1 MIKRVVWRFLWG
13 SVMVLGGYAQ
23 ASSAN
28 VAFLQAHT
36 RVALGQLEQAVEVAK
51 LSETQLTAEE
61 MGFLMAEIYGEIG
74 QRAKALQ
81 LLDELSPQ
89 TLVVQIS
96 EKRLEFLALGGHTLE
111 LEKQLRALRRKEDAG
126 LKYLALAAMKK
137 SGNSK
142 FMSRLKS
149 NALQPSDFKARADLA
164 WVYFHLGA
172 YAEAIKVLTQSAR
185 NSGHPGIVQDK
196 TLLTLSYLRINEK
209 DKACQTL
216 DLQSAHVDEL
226 GEEKTMVSWMKV
238 FLSCAGSPSK
248 TVAEIKPK
256 RPASSSSSSSSATE
270 SLAMKPH
277 GAFKPD
283 ASRVSYFDRFS
294 GRSSSPLPLP
304 EGVGITGAS
313 GVLLGHGQFVLTN
326 RHVVEGGQHFAVRNA
341 LGGISKA
348 RLVHV
353 SDVDDLALLELE
365 QPLPSAHAIA
375 PHEIGTAKAGGQ
387 IYSIGYPLWYLLG
400 TETPSITNGLV
411 SKNTGMNDDPKMFQI
426 TAKINKGNSGGPV
439 FDSYGNLVG
448 LTMGKLD
455 TESLRTTEGVDSEG
469 VNFIYHSRWL
479 MDFVGRYVRR
489 DAVAR
494 ALHQNLTPE
503 EIYEK
508 RLGAAVMV
516 AVGR

>member
-13 SVMVLGGYAQ
+13 SVMVLVGYAQ
-23 ASSAN
+23 AFAETP
-28 VAFLQAHT
+28 FLQAHT
-36 RVALGQLEQAVEVAK
+36 RVALGQLEQAVEVVK
-51 LSETQLTAEE
+51 LNETLMTAEE

-74 QRAKALQ
+74 QRAKALK

-89 TLVVQIS
+89 ALVDQIS
-96 EKRLEFLALGGHTLE
+96 EKRFEYLALGGHTLE
-111 LEKQLRALRRKEDAG
+111 LEKQLRALRQKEDFG
-126 LKYLALAAMKK
+126 LKYLALAALKK

-149 NALQPSDFKARADLA
+149 NALQSADFKARSDLA

-172 YAEAIKVLTQSAR
+172 YAETIKVLTQSVR
-185 NSGHPGIVQDK
+185 NAKRPDSVQDK
-196 TLLTLSYLRINEK
+196 TVLTLSYLRINEK

-216 DLQSAHVDEL
+216 DSESVQTDEPA
-226 GEEKTMVSWMKV
+226 EAKTMVSWMKV
-238 FLSCAGSPSK
+238 FLSCVRPSSK
-248 TVAEIKPK
+248 TVADITPK
-256 RPASSSSSSSSATE
+256 SPASSSLATE
-270 SLAMKPH
+270 SLTMKPH
-277 GAFKPD
+277 GAFKSD

-294 GRSSSPLPLP
+294 SRSSSPLPFP
-304 EGVGITGAS
+304 EGVGMTGAS

-326 RHVVEGGQHFAVRNA
+326 RHVVEGGRHFAVKNA
-341 LGGISKA
+341 LGGLSKA
-348 RLVHV
+348 RLIHV
-353 SDVDDLALLELE
+353 SDLDDLALLELE
-365 QPLPSAHAIA
+365 QPFPSAHAIA
-375 PHEIGTAKAGGQ
+375 SHEIGTAKAGGQ

-400 TETPSITNGLV
+400 AETPSITNGLV

-439 FDSYGNLVG
+439 FDGYGNLVG

-455 TESLRTTEGVDSEG
+455 TESLRTTEGVDPEG
-469 VNFIYHSRWL
+469 VNFIYHSREL
-479 MDFVGRYVRR
+479 MDFVGRYVGR
-489 DAVAR
+489 DTTAKGLR
-494 ALHQNLTPE
+494 QNWTPE

>member
-1 MIKRVVWRFLWG
+1 MITRVVWRFLWG
-13 SVMVLGGYAQ
+13 AVMVLGGYTQ
-23 ASSAN
+23 AFADTP
-28 VAFLQAHT
+28 FLQAQT
-36 RVALGQLEQAVEVAK
+36 RVAMGQLEQAVEVAK

-61 MGFLMAEIYGEIG
+61 MGLLMAEIYGEIG
-74 QRAKALQ
+74 QRGKALQ

-89 TLVVQIS
+89 ALVIQIS

-137 SGNSK
+137 SGDSK

-185 NSGHPGIVQDK
+185 NSGRPGTVQDK

-209 DKACQTL
+209 NKACQILNLESVQTNE
-216 DLQSAHVDEL
+216 S
-226 GEEKTMVSWMKV
+226 GEPAEAKTMVYWLKL
-238 FLSCAGSPSK
+238 FLSCAGPSSQ
-248 TVAEIKPK
+248 VAAEITPK
-256 RPASSSSSSSSATE
+256 STASSSSASE
-270 SLAMKPH
+270 SLTMKPH

-294 GRSSSPLPLP
+294 GRSSSSLPLP
-304 EGVGITGAS
+304 EGVGMTGAS
-313 GVLLGHGQFVLTN
+313 GVLLGHGKFVLTN
-326 RHVVEGGQHFAVRNA
+326 RHVVEGGRYFAVRNA

-365 QPLPSAHAIA
+365 QPFPSAHAIA
-375 PHEIGTAKAGGQ
+375 SHEIGTAKAGGQ

-439 FDSYGNLVG
+439 FDGYGNLVG

-455 TESLRTTEGVDSEG
+455 TESLRTTERVDPEG
-469 VNFIYHSRWL
+469 VNFIYHSREL
-479 MDFVGRYVRR
+479 MSFVGRYVRR
-489 DAVAR
+489 DATEIGLR
-494 ALHQNLTPE
+494 QNRTPE

>member
-1 MIKRVVWRFLWG
+1 MIKRVVWQFLLG
-13 SVMVLGGYAQ
+13 FVMVLVGYTQ
-23 ASSAN
+23 AFADTP
-28 VAFLQAHT
+28 FLQAQT

-51 LSETQLTAEE
+51 LSETQMTAEE

-89 TLVVQIS
+89 ALVVQIS
-96 EKRLEFLALGGHTLE
+96 EKRLEFLALGGHALE
-111 LEKQLRALRRKEDAG
+111 LEKQLRALRKKEDVG
-126 LKYLALAAMKK
+126 LKYQALAAMKK

-149 NALQPSDFKARADLA
+149 NSLQPSDFKARSDLA

-185 NSGHPGIVQDK
+185 TAGRLDTVQDK

-216 DLQSAHVDEL
+216 GLAPVQTDESAEA
-226 GEEKTMVSWMKV
+226 KTIVSWMKV
-238 FLSCAGSPSK
+238 FLSCAGSSSK
-248 TVAEIKPK
+248 AVTETTPK
-256 RPASSSSSSSSATE
+256 SPASSATE
-270 SLAMKPH
+270 SLTMKPH

-283 ASRVSYFDRFS
+283 ASSVSYFDRFS
-294 GRSSSPLPLP
+294 GRSSRPLPWP
-304 EGVGITGAS
+304 EGVGMTGAS

-326 RHVVEGGQHFAVRNA
+326 RHVVDGGRYFSVRNA

-348 RLVHV
+348 RLIHV
-353 SDVDDLALLELE
+353 SDVDDLAVLELE
-365 QPLPSAHAIA
+365 QPFPSAHAIA
-375 PHEIGTAKAGGQ
+375 SNEIGKAKAGGQ

-439 FDSYGNLVG
+439 FDGYGNLVG

-455 TESLRTTEGVDSEG
+455 TESLRTTEGVDPEG
-469 VNFIYHSRWL
+469 VNFIYHSRGL

-489 DAVAR
+489 DATGR
-494 ALHQNLTPE
+494 GLQQNLTPE